1 MMDHPGDDDAGET
14 SAVTSKIQPMK
25 PSDQEMATKH
35 VVTVLTAIGA
45 VLVLV
50 ALGGRTLTIDDIEEP
65 SLLVA
70 CMAVGFSLMD
80 RNLHRKVTAIS
91 PGEPLCF

>member
-1 MMDHPGDDDAGET
+1 MR
-14 SAVTSKIQPMK
+14 

-50 ALGGRTLTIDDIEEP
+50 ALGGRTLTNDGTKNKTICLSRAWITG
-65 SLLVA
+65 S
-70 CMAVGFSLMD
+70 SLMETTVSTP
-80 RNLHRKVTAIS
+80 K
-91 PGEPLCF
+91 EPLRFFGGESQAEHNDVEHACAMERCGGPGSS